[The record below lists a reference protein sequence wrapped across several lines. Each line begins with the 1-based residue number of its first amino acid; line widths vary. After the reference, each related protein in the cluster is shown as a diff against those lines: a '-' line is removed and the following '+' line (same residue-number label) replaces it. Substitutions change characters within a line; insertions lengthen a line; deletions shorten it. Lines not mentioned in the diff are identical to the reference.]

1 MGQSPWLLG
10 LLGSQQMG
18 DWGSGVSL
26 LCPEIE
32 RIVQSSSEGGGTVS
46 YFKILVNNFLFL

>member
-10 LLGSQQMG
+10 LLGSQQVG

-32 RIVQSSSEGGGTVS
+32 GIVQSSEAGGTVS
-46 YFKILVNNFLFL
+46 YFKILINNFLFL